1 MCEGISASSARFFVN
16 IEPKLGWPP
25 PEYNRRNNFIV
36 GPTISQFLPQLSQN
50 SGRLE
55 ASAVESRNG
64 PWNVYTFFWPSAAP
78 PVGMS
83 ILTPNLGGIVKDKPF
98 WRNDVREGD

>member
-1 MCEGISASSARFFVN
+1 MCEGISASSARFLVN

-25 PEYNRRNNFIV
+25 PKYDNRRNNFIV

-50 SGRLE
+50 SDE

-64 PWNVYTFFWPSAAP
+64 PLERIRTPFFLP
-78 PVGMS
+78 PAVPAVGMS
-83 ILTPNLGGIVKDKPF
+83 ILAPNLGGIVKEKPF
-98 WRNDVREGD
+98 LEKLFS